1 MIGEQIQTNTDGTLT
16 ISCKIP
22 AQWLPLLNMICKI
35 KGANMNDLMKMCL
48 QFIIETARV
57 TTEPSPD
64 MKALLHMMK
73 VSANWHK
80 MFNFVTNGELDV
92 AQCILVLQQS
102 KDGVPREGFNMAMF
116 NKPFMGGDFQ
126 TAFPEEEGYM
136 TLCTDEIVERVVE
149 IAMEQDDYWDLRKVA
164 NHFESGS
171 IRETLVRMVDD
182 QNIMDLNEEDQAELP
197 GYGEFHD
204 FGKMLKYGDKYIRKP
219 HRTPDSLANSQQRIV
234 FDDFDREVADYE
246 AKDWE
251 GEHVG
256 QHVSPEEIERAIG
269 GKPFGCEP

>member
-22 AQWLPLLNMICKI
+22 AQWLPLLNMICAM

-73 VSANWHK
+73 ISANWHK
-80 MFNFVTNGELDV
+80 MFNFVTNGQMDV

-102 KDGVPREGFNMAMF
+102 KDGKPREGYGLAMF

-126 TAFPEEEGYM
+126 TKDKDVEGYM
-136 TLCTDEIVERVVE
+136 TLCADEILERVVE
-149 IAMEQDDYWDLRKVA
+149 VTMGKDDYWDVRKVA
-164 NHFESGS
+164 QHFESNS

-182 QNIMDLNEEDQAELP
+182 QTIMDLSEEDLDEMP
-197 GYGEFHD
+197 GMGDYHD
-204 FGKMLKYGDKYIRKP
+204 FGHRIEYGKPTKRKP
-219 HRTPDSLANSQQRIV
+219 HRTPDSLANSKQLRL
-234 FDDFDREVADYE
+234 FDPDKPYGEQADAYLRDLE
-246 AKDWE
+246 
-251 GEHVG
+251 
-256 QHVSPEEIERAIG
+256 ERASIEDELG
-269 GKPFGCEP
+269 FKPFDQEP